1 MRYKVGD
8 LVKVRE
14 WNDMADQYEVRDGV
28 LGPQILVP
36 NDVNKNCKA
45 HFINSMK
52 SYCGK
57 TFRIYK
63 VLPDDGLYQIEE
75 MGYYLNDN
83 MLENVYPVLTPNE
96 VWKWVRVNYGNDK
109 SMKET
114 FGTCMDLFDLL
125 SAFDFDE
132 ITDKVSAYVD
142 KKSKEKASLLNV
154 DMICVSD
161 TLGFFT
167 VGKKYT
173 VTDGTF
179 VDDDGTKRGM
189 IFDYETVEDVN
200 KHMDAQFIE
209 YKG

>member
-8 LVKVRE
+8 LVKVRK
-14 WNDMADQYEVRDGV
+14 WDDMADQYEVRDGV

-36 NDVNKNCKA
+36 NDVNKNFKT

-83 MLENVYPVLTPNE
+83 MLEEAYPVLTPNE
-96 VWKWVRVNYGNDK
+96 VWKWIRVNYGNDK

-114 FGTCMDLFDLL
+114 FGMCMDLFDLL
-125 SAFDFDE
+125 LAFDFDE

-161 TLGFFT
+161 TLGGFT

-173 VTDGTF
+173 VRYGMF
-179 VDDDGTKRGM
+179 VDDNCKPYGWGYRYKT
-189 IFDYETVEDVN
+189 IEEVN
-200 KHMDAQFIE
+200 KNMYAQFIE